1 MIVKVKYWPWHVGGW
16 LIYWL
21 VVSMVWL
28 DYGVTYGGGLYKEG
42 IRLLPKLAVVYI
54 NLWILLPRFLYA
66 KHYLRYVLSVVGIIA
81 GGLLIQ
87 LGLIHFFDQESQRI
101 LGRTVDAS
109 SIVRGMMI
117 INSVVIFTSALAIL
131 QKRMEDVR
139 KVEQLEKE
147 KSQAELH
154 LLKSQVNP
162 HFLFNTLNNL
172 YSLAVRQSPETPEVI
187 ARLSQLMRYMLKQS
201 DASEVPLSKEIN
213 FLKSYLLLEKLRY
226 DDSLKVR
233 FDITGEVTNQQV
245 APMLFIP
252 LVENAFKH
260 GLSDKSSKEWLNI
273 QMVLEDSQLRF
284 AVENSIPETPNLI
297 NAEDGTGLTNL
308 RTRLNLLY
316 PQAHEL
322 TLKPQSNCYSAELKI
337 NLT

>member
-1 MIVKVKYWPWHVGGW
+1 MILKIKYWPWHAFGW
-16 LIYWL
+16 LIYWMM
-21 VVSMVWL
+21 VSMVWL
-28 DYGVTYGGGLYKEG
+28 DYGVSYAGALYKEG
-42 IRLLPKLAVVYI
+42 IRLLPKLVVVYV
-54 NLWILLPRFLYA
+54 NLWILLPRLLYA
-66 KHYLRYVLSVVGIIA
+66 KLYLRYVLAIAGITV
-81 GGLLIQ
+81 GGLLLQ
-87 LGLIHFFDQESQRI
+87 LGLIYFLDPESRLI
-101 LGRTVDAS
+101 LGSKLDAS
-109 SIVRGMMI
+109 SMVRGVMI

-131 QKRMEDVR
+131 QKRTEDVR
-139 KVEQLEKE
+139 RVEQLEKE

-226 DDSLKVR
+226 DDSLKVN
-233 FDITGEVTNQQV
+233 FDITGEVANQQL

-260 GLSDKSSKEWLNI
+260 GLSDKSNNEWLNI
-273 QMVLEDSQLRF
+273 KMTLEENQLSF
-284 AVENSIPETPNLI
+284 TVENSIPEGSNLI
-297 NAEDGTGLTNL
+297 ETQDGMGLANL
-308 RTRLNLLY
+308 RTRLSLLY

-322 TLKPQSNCYSAELKI
+322 TLKPQMDCYSAELKI
-337 NLT
+337 NLA